1 MCGRL
6 GSLRAVLWALPAS
19 SGAAKPTKASYVARF
34 CISANVR
41 RRCRRSIPWV
51 LHGVIETT
59 FNAQLRPGYLDSSK
73 KAATGPTAF
82 LISLFG
88 CCRVFL
94 RYARFSHS
102 VSQNVGKLAK
112 KQVIKTSTD
121 EPHARQSSRTREV
134 QIKNFHIELTMAV
147 CLGGTGLFE
156 RYSGLSQH
164 LREPPSRQRHPMTH
178 ASAFQQT

>member
-1 MCGRL
+1 M
-6 GSLRAVLWALPAS
+6 WALPAS
-19 SGAAKPTKASYVARF
+19 SGAAKPTKASYDARF

-41 RRCRRSIPWV
+41 RRWGSSV
-51 LHGVIETT
+51 AGGLHRTIETT
-59 FNAQLRPGYLDSSK
+59 FNAQLKPVYLKSSK

-112 KQVIKTSTD
+112 KQVIKTRTD
-121 EPHARQSSRTREV
+121 ECHAWQ
-134 QIKNFHIELTMAV
+134 
-147 CLGGTGLFE
+147 
-156 RYSGLSQH
+156 
-164 LREPPSRQRHPMTH
+164 
-178 ASAFQQT
+178 